1 MKDEAEKRGMVRRTA
16 REDEQNTKDEEDK
29 GAKKDQRGIT
39 YR

>member
-1 MKDEAEKRGMVRRTA
+1 MKDEAEKRGMVRTA